1 MTAFCI
7 KNARI
12 VNEGRVIEGD
22 LLVEGARIT
31 AMGSHF
37 AVPEAAR
44 EVDFDGDLLL
54 PGVIDDQVH
63 FREPGLIHKGC
74 IASESRAAV
83 AGGITSYMEMP
94 NCRPQ
99 TITVDA
105 VQNKL
110 AIAARDSMANYAFY
124 FGATN
129 DNLEIIKRIDNSLVC
144 GVKVF
149 MGASTGNMLVND
161 PATLEGI
168 FAGTNLIITTHC
180 EDTPMIEA
188 AEQQALADYGQDIPF
203 RAHAHIRSED
213 ACYASSSLAVG
224 LAKQHGSRL
233 HVLHLT
239 TARELD
245 LFESGPIE
253 DKQITVEVCGHH
265 LFFNESWY
273 DTKGSLIKCN
283 PSIKGAEHQEALI
296 NALAEDRI
304 DIIATDHAPHTWEE
318 KQGGYMDT
326 PAGLPLAQ
334 HNLLIG
340 MELVHGGRLDLPKLV
355 MKMCHAP
362 AIRFGVKE
370 RGFLREGYFAD
381 LVRVSTKVHT
391 NVDEAPV
398 YSRCGWTP
406 FSGTCFR
413 SSVKSTWVNGEIA
426 YDGAGLAHRSLG
438 KKLEFIGNK

>member
-1 MTAFCI
+1 MPSFCI

-12 VNEGRVIEGD
+12 VNEGRLTEGD
-22 LLVEGARIT
+22 LLVEGARI
-31 AMGSHF
+31 AAIGSGF
-37 AVPEAAR
+37 AVPSTAK
-44 EVDFDGDLLL
+44 EVDFAGDLLL

-63 FREPGLIHKGC
+63 FREPGLTHKGC

-83 AGGITSYMEMP
+83 AGGITSFMEMP
-94 NCRPQ
+94 NTRPQ
-99 TITVDA
+99 TITIDA
-105 VQNKL
+105 VHNKL

-129 DNLEIIKRIDNSLVC
+129 DNLEIIKRVDNGLVC

-168 FAGTNLIITTHC
+168 FAGTRLVITTHC
-180 EDTPMIEA
+180 EDTPMIQA
-188 AEQQALADYGQDIPF
+188 AEAEAREKYGDNIPF
-203 RAHAHIRSED
+203 AEHARIRSAE

-224 LAKQHGSRL
+224 LAKRHGSRL

-239 TARELD
+239 TECELE
-245 LFESGPIE
+245 LFEPGPIE
-253 DKQITVEVCGHH
+253 NKQITAEVCGHH

-273 DTKGSLIKCN
+273 ATKGSLIKCN
-283 PSIKGAEHQEALI
+283 PSIKRAEDQEALI
-296 NALAEDRI
+296 DALAEDRI

-318 KQGGYMDT
+318 KQGSYSET
-326 PAGLPLAQ
+326 LAGVPLAQ

-340 MELVHGGRLDLPKLV
+340 MELVSAGRIDLPKLV

-362 AIRFGVKE
+362 AIRFGVRE

-381 LVRVSTKVHT
+381 LVRVSTRIHT
-391 NVDEAPV
+391 EVDEAPV
-398 YSRCGWTP
+398 YARCGWTP
-406 FSGTCFR
+406 FADTSFR
-413 SSVKSTWVNGEIA
+413 SSVQGTWVNGEVA
-426 YDGAGLAHRSLG
+426 YDGNELASRSLG
-438 KKLEFIGNK
+438 TRLEFEPL